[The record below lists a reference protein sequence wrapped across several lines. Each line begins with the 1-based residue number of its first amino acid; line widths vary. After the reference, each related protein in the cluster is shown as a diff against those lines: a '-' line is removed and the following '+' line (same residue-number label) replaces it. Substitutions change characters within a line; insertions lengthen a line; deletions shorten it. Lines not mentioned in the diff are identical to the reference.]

1 MYKPLAHH
9 PHNLASGLAS
19 LGRGDDKML
28 VHMSPSEVGGL
39 QHLAQAHGRSLGTNP
54 MTGLPEAS
62 VLGDV
67 FSNVI
72 DAFTGD
78 SSGDGGGGGDAAAST
93 ANDLGI
99 SATDASAILAN
110 NASMESAAAASGQ
123 LGSPGQIPSEAAL
136 PPTTGSAIAGVPSAS
151 EVAATPNLFGSSAAM
166 MYGGQPFDPVGTTAG
181 VDTKGMSV
189 AAAQQGVPTELA
201 TPTLQSHLTDATTGI
216 LSDIGKL
223 AKNKTFLQSMI
234 PLVTSMLGKGSKINA
249 PNPSKP
255 MYWNQTIKRVVN
267 PNYGQSGQPYFI
279 NQMSP
284 GYFSTNY
291 LGSGANAPTMLSNGQ
306 GSASNPYTGLTA
318 LPTPTGFKA
327 GGTIKAFASGGLNFQ
342 TFDPATAAL
351 AQHAASPPPDAL
363 NAYLS
368 SLTAAPFNPNLQPF
382 LPISNNGST
391 SSTGSGT
398 GAGAGKGT
406 VSESASGPNA
416 GGGSGV
422 GIVDV
427 GIGGGATTGGGSNAG
442 GGSNVGGGS
451 NAGGN
456 ALGVSGYNFSVPS
469 IVSGGLP
476 TDAAGVGPSMVG
488 QSLSTGTGLTPA
500 NTDVNP
506 LGSSNNYGF
515 SGVTTPID
523 VPGYTLNLPGGSG
536 SSLGNTTASTA
547 GSVLGAVVGAPLG
560 ILGSVIGGKLGSYY
574 GGKAVPKV
582 PKTEGTSASMP
593 GYTMN
598 IPTMPPAPIQTPP
611 SPTGSVYNPDTGASI
626 NPGDIVPRGNAPSG
640 DAGGVEGGGGDSAM
654 QDLGEFTDVHPNA
667 QGGHIRA
674 MAAGGL
680 GSLPEA
686 TYAAGG
692 KLLRGDG
699 DGMSDSIP
707 AIITGNNPQRA
718 ALADGEFVIPA
729 DVVSHLGNGSTEAG
743 SRKLYEMMDR
753 VRVARTG
760 NPKQGKQIDPNKFVP
775 A

>member
-19 LGRGDDKML
+19 LGQNNDSSL
-28 VHMSPSEVGGL
+28 IHMSSNGVGGL
-39 QHLAQAHGRSLGTNP
+39 HNNMAKGGGVRRFDEG
-54 MTGLPEAS
+54 GLTDFFI
-62 VLGDV
+62 GD
-67 FSNVI
+67 
-72 DAFTGD
+72 
-78 SSGDGGGGGDAAAST
+78 SGDGGGGGDAAAST

-99 SATDASAILAN
+99 SAADASAILAN

-181 VDTKGMSV
+181 VDTKGMSI
-189 AAAQQGVPTELA
+189 AAAKQGVPTELA
-201 TPTLQSHLTDATTGI
+201 TPTLQSHLIDATTGI

-223 AKNKTFLQSMI
+223 ARNKTFLQSMI

-267 PNYGQSGQPYFI
+267 PNYGQPGQPYFI

-382 LPISNNGST
+382 LPKSNNGST

-442 GGSNVGGGS
+442 GESNAGGGSNVGGGS

-488 QSLSTGTGLTPA
+488 QSLGTGTGLTPA

-506 LGSSNNYGF
+506 LGSSDNYGF
-515 SGVTTPID
+515 SGGTTPID

-547 GSVLGAVVGAPLG
+547 GTVLGSLVGAPLG

-611 SPTGSVYNPDTGASI
+611 SPTGSVYNPDTGAPI
-626 NPGDIVPRGNAPSG
+626 NPGDIVPRGDAPSG